1 MTKRKLICST
11 AIVSALTGSAFADK
25 DAGSMDQSA
34 PSIIP
39 DVTFSTKGKETVKL
53 RFNGRLHLDYN
64 ALSNDAVGAPEST
77 NTFYFRRLRF
87 GVKATLAN
95 DWTAETVYDFAND
108 DVSVDKAVIGYG
120 DFKLGYQKVPFGF
133 QENTSSAKIKT
144 IERSAANRFFA
155 DDLDFSGRH
164 TGIHYKTKL
173 GGGFKF
179 AAAVVSADQDI
190 NNGDDSNEMSYF
202 GRLQW
207 ANEGFTVGVDYGSE
221 SDFDSGSFDAYT
233 GYVNYKVGGF
243 NFLGEYFDGEGGDA
257 GAEADGYS
265 LLVSYKFDKWE
276 PVVRYSYLE
285 VGDDFRVD
293 TDDLIRRAPD
303 NLPDLTDPNNP
314 ANVKGGEVSSLY
326 VGVNYYYSESV
337 KFMFGYEWA
346 EVDDVDG
353 AEVDDIH
360 GVRARVQILF

>member
-11 AIVSALTGSAFADK
+11 AILSALTGSAFAEK

-34 PSIIP
+34 PTIIP
-39 DVTFSTKGKETVKL
+39 DVTFSAKGKETVKL

-64 ALSNDAVGAPEST
+64 NLSNDIGDLESS
-77 NTFYFRRLRF
+77 NTFYFRRLRL
-87 GVKATLAN
+87 GVKATLGN
-95 DWTAETVYDFAND
+95 DWTAETVYDFAGED
-108 DVSVDKAVIGYG
+108 IKVDKAVAGYG
-120 DFKLGYQKVPFGF
+120 DFKFGYQKVPFGF

-164 TGIHYKTKL
+164 NGIHYKTKL
-173 GGGFKF
+173 GGGFSF
-179 AAAVVSADQDI
+179 AAAGVSAEQDI
-190 NNGDDSNEMSYF
+190 NNGNDSNELSYF

-207 ANEGFTVGVDYGSE
+207 KNEGLTVGVDYGSE

-233 GYVNYKVGGF
+233 AYVNFKVGGLYL
-243 NFLGEYFDGEGGDA
+243 LGEYFDGEGGDA
-257 GAEADGYS
+257 GANADGYS
-265 LLVSYKFDKWE
+265 LMAAYKFDKWE

-285 VGDDFRVD
+285 VGDDFSVD

-303 NLPDLTDPNNP
+303 NS
-314 ANVKGGEVSSLY
+314 NVAGGEVSSLY

-337 KFMFGYEWA
+337 KFMLGYEWA
-346 EVDDVDG
+346 EVEDLG
-353 AEVDDIH
+353 GGEVDDIH
-360 GVRARVQILF
+360 GVRARLQLLF